1 MNCIISAR
9 RLLRL
14 GRNWLFLR
22 RERLHSSV
30 RSKHSGSQV
39 ELPGG
44 QRRSHRQHERAQ
56 AWPLYRGSHRAA
68 ASALR
73 ADQDGAGYPRR
84 AQGTALE
91 APKRTA
97 FKARSAPSSGRALL
111 ARCTPFNYSAAVL
124 ALLSEPRRRL
134 VAFQSGRAAGALDCP
149 GGAQDAHPGVVRA
162 CAEPEVRIHFPP
174 AASQQRTRPRSGW
187 PLPPDDGSLVDLQ
200 AGVGLTNSAPKYAV
214 ILCIDNYQCRAERLR
229 PCPQQLVDICGG
241 HESAPVSDPWVQAT
255 LDNVKQHLRCRV
267 TT

>member
-84 AQGTALE
+84 AQRTALE

-97 FKARSAPSSGRALL
+97 FKPRSAPSSGRALL
-111 ARCTPFNYSAAVL
+111 AVA
-124 ALLSEPRRRL
+124 RL
-134 VAFQSGRAAGALDCP
+134 VITRRQCSPSSPNPGAAWSRSKLGRAAGALDSP
-149 GGAQDAHPGVVRA
+149 GGAQDADPGVVRA
-162 CAEPEVRIHFPP
+162 RAEPEVRIHLPP
-174 AASQQRTRPRSGW
+174 AESPVRT
-187 PLPPDDGSLVDLQ
+187 
-200 AGVGLTNSAPKYAV
+200 
-214 ILCIDNYQCRAERLR
+214 
-229 PCPQQLVDICGG
+229 
-241 HESAPVSDPWVQAT
+241 
-255 LDNVKQHLRCRV
+255 
-267 TT
+267 

>member
-84 AQGTALE
+84 TQRTALE
-91 APKRTA
+91 APKRTETEERA
-97 FKARSAPSSGRALL
+97 KFRSRL
-111 ARCTPFNYSAAVL
+111 AGRCTPFNYSAAVL

-134 VAFQSGRAAGALDCP
+134 VAFQSGSRRRSVKT
-149 GGAQDAHPGVVRA
+149 AQVERKTPT
-162 CAEPEVRIHFPP
+162 P
-174 AASQQRTRPRSGW
+174 A
-187 PLPPDDGSLVDLQ
+187 
-200 AGVGLTNSAPKYAV
+200 
-214 ILCIDNYQCRAERLR
+214 
-229 PCPQQLVDICGG
+229 
-241 HESAPVSDPWVQAT
+241 
-255 LDNVKQHLRCRV
+255 
-267 TT
+267 